1 VTAGNGDSLA
11 GLRLLAMR
19 SITSVHTAP
28 KAINIHATSQVYQ
41 NRASIMTGSPS
52 PDVCERVKSPPKRAA
67 APTTLTSWSPRRLVR
82 ESWHK
87 IDFASHIDR
96 MAEIS
101 RHHLEVIVVARDDSW
116 EWQVQSQGTVLV
128 TGTGRTRLL
137 ARFLGNDARLRL
149 LAEGFGNP

>member
-1 VTAGNGDSLA
+1 MKPPKQLELPPAVAGAFVKD
-11 GLRLLAMR
+11 M
-19 SITSVHTAP
+19 
-28 KAINIHATSQVYQ
+28 KAFDPQ
-41 NRASIMTGSPS
+41 
-52 PDVCERVKSPPKRAA
+52 DVCERVKSPHKRAA
-67 APTTLTSWSPRRLVR
+67 APTTLTSWSPRRPVR

>member
-1 VTAGNGDSLA
+1 
-11 GLRLLAMR
+11 
-19 SITSVHTAP
+19 
-28 KAINIHATSQVYQ
+28 
-41 NRASIMTGSPS
+41 
-52 PDVCERVKSPPKRAA
+52 
-67 APTTLTSWSPRRLVR
+67 
-82 ESWHK
+82 
-87 IDFASHIDR
+87 